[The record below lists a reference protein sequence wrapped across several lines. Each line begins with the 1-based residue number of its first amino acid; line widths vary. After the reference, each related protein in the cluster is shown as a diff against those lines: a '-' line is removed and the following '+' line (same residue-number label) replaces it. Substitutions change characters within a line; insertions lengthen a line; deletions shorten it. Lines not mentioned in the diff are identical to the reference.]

1 VVVTVAPGPLVVV
14 GAAVVVTSFV
24 ELVVEAVAF
33 VPLIAG
39 EPSFEHAAARR
50 RKGTSR
56 TRSRR
61 RMRGP

>member
-1 VVVTVAPGPLVVV
+1 VVV
-14 GAAVVVTSFV
+14 GAAVVVTSVV